1 MPRLKDAA
9 NLEFKPVE
17 TILISQPEPSS
28 HRSPF
33 YDLEDKWGVKINW
46 RPFIQVDPVTDK
58 EFRKCRIK
66 PDEYTAVI
74 FTSKNSIDHFFRIC
88 EEMRITMPASTK
100 YFCQTNAVANYLQK
114 FIVYRKRKVFVG
126 TKMIGD
132 LHSYFMKH
140 KENEKFLLPTS
151 NLGSKKVVDYLNQE
165 QIEFTEAMMFKTVSC
180 DLSDLSDITY
190 DLLIFFNPLGI
201 KSLFENFSDFNQ
213 NNTRIAVFGQAT
225 AKAAKEQNL
234 TINILAP
241 SKTAPSMSMAIEEY
255 LEKANIK
262 EDQ

>member
-1 MPRLKDAA
+1 MAKLKDAA
-9 NLEFKPVE
+9 NQEFRPVK

-33 YDLEDKWGVKINW
+33 YDLEEKWNLKIDW
-46 RPFIQVDPVTDK
+46 RPFIQVDPVTEK
-58 EFRKCRIK
+58 EFRKYRIR
-66 PDEYTAVI
+66 PDEFTAII

-88 EEMRITMPASTK
+88 EDLRVTMPATTK

-126 TKMIGD
+126 TKKIED

-151 NLGSKKVVDYLNQE
+151 NLGSKKVVNYLTSEGIN
-165 QIEFTEAMMFKTVSC
+165 FTEAMMFKTVAC

-190 DLLIFFNPLGI
+190 DMLVFFNPLGI
-201 KSLFENFSDFNQ
+201 ESLYENFPDFKQ
-213 NNTRIAVFGQAT
+213 NNTRIAVFGNHTANAT
-225 AKAAKEQNL
+225 KEHDIN
-234 TINILAP
+234 INILAP

-255 LEKANIK
+255 LEESNK
-262 EDQ
+262 